1 MEYWKNG
8 RVVVQII
15 WLLFNKFSASADRDG
30 ELIKPTSTFIT
41 LNFMNPLLL
50 FFRTA
55 NRFSPENASFFFTRI
70 KGIHHARGLPNR
82 MELFPAPRSYY
93 LACLSK

>member
-15 WLLFNKFSASADRDG
+15 WLLLNKFSAYPIVRG
-30 ELIKPTSTFIT
+30 IRLTSTIST
-41 LNFMNPLLL
+41 LDFMNPLLL

-70 KGIHHARGLPNR
+70 KGIHHTSGLPNR
-82 MELFPAPRSYY
+82 MELFPAPGSYY